1 MKLKELH
8 IARNPSYSDNPG
20 KFSGKA
26 VFDGDRG
33 EIALTL
39 NEHHIE
45 QIFLTCADSIEEVA
59 KAAARFLHIEVQN
72 QRALSLEN
80 KSGVGK

>member
-1 MKLKELH
+1 MKLKELR
-8 IARNPSYSDNPG
+8 ISRKDYGADEG
-20 KFSGKA
+20 KFYGKA
-26 VFDGDRG
+26 TFAGDRG
-33 EIALTL
+33 EIALVL

-80 KSGVGK
+80 KGGVGE